1 MVYKIDISV
10 YTQQIQTLNNDWITQ
25 HRANNPNDNI
35 TQKYVDSFIFGG
47 FGYVV
52 KDSVTEQYITNFV
65 GVVDDFPFWH
75 EADKKIQVKQSNED
89 CLAMLD
95 EYPEVGVF
103 RKQNNI
109 ITYRENGFVYVYVN
123 TLFPE
128 HRALFE
134 QFNAEINE
142 K

>member
-1 MVYKIDISV
+1 MYRGAIITETQANILQGLMFNENSLFSPFQRYEVWYISEAEV
-10 YTQQIQTLNNDWITQ
+10 LQNTNQSVSWVNTL
-25 HRANNPNDNI
+25 PL
-35 TQKYVDSFIFGG
+35 VDLPPL
-47 FGYVV
+47 
-52 KDSVTEQYITNFV
+52 YI
-65 GVVDDFPFWH
+65 WH
-75 EADKKIQVKQSNED
+75 EPEKTIQVKQSNDD
-89 CLAMLD
+89 CLAMLN

-103 RKQNNI
+103 RKENNI

-142 K
+142 A

>member
-1 MVYKIDISV
+1 MVYKIALSV
-10 YTQQIQTLNNDWITQ
+10 YETQLNNLNDSWITQ
-25 HRANNPNDNI
+25 YRIENPQDTV
-35 TQKYVDSFIFGG
+35 TQRYTEGTIFYG
-47 FGYVV
+47 FGYII
-52 KDSVTEQYITNFV
+52 KDAVTEQYIT
-65 GVVDDFPFWH
+65 DYLEILDEIPQWH
-75 EADKKIQVKQSNED
+75 EPNKSIQVKQSNDD

-103 RKQNNI
+103 RKENNI

-142 K
+142 A

>member
-1 MVYKIDISV
+1 MYRGAI
-10 YTQQIQTLNNDWITQ
+10 ITE
-25 HRANNPNDNI
+25 
-35 TQKYVDSFIFGG
+35 TQKNILQGLMFKENSFFSPFFRFENWYISEIE
-47 FGYVV
+47 VV
-52 KDSVTEQYITNFV
+52 ENVNVNVSWVNDLQLVNIPLENK
-65 GVVDDFPFWH
+65 WH
-75 EADKKIQVKQSNED
+75 EPEKTIQVKQSNDD
-89 CLAMLD
+89 CLAMLN

-103 RKQNNI
+103 RKENNI

>member
-1 MVYKIDISV
+1 MLYKIALSV
-10 YTQQIQTLNNDWITQ
+10 YETQLNNLNNSWIEQ
-25 HRANNPNDNI
+25 YRIDNPNDTI
-35 TQKYVDSFIFGG
+35 TQIYTEGTIFLG
-47 FGYVV
+47 FGYID
-52 KDSVTEQYITNFV
+52 KDNVTEQYVTDFV

-75 EADKKIQVKQSNED
+75 EPNKSIQVKQSNND

-103 RKQNNI
+103 RKENNI
-109 ITYRENGFVYVYVN
+109 ITYRENGYVYVYVN

-142 K
+142 